1 MLLKIYLCISI
12 LTLIGMILVNFS
24 LVNRVKNKYGDEI
37 DAKSKKTK
45 KKDVA
50 GTILLFLKLIV
61 MSFIPLYNIVL
72 LVLILFF
79 MDKIEQQTD
88 EMIKNALQKR
98 NIK

>member
-12 LTLIGMILVNFS
+12 LTLISMILINFS

-50 GTILLFLKLIV
+50 GTILLFLKLVI
-61 MSFIPLYNIVL
+61 MSFIPMYNIVL

-79 MDKIEQQTD
+79 MDKIEQKED
-88 EMIKNALQKR
+88 EMIKSALQEEKY
-98 NIK
+98 